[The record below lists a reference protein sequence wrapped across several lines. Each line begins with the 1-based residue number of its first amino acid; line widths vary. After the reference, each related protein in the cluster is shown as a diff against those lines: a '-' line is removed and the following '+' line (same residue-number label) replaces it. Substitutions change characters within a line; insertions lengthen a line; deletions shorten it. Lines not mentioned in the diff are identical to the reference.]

1 MFLRTLFGM
10 LLAMSLISAAAPSL
24 AAEVSGPKDLHHL
37 TLRVLHHANPVFS
50 PRVSVQEGRTA
61 ILTLE
66 EKRGRRYTLVLD
78 VAQALAFV
86 GEAAADLQWSL
97 WEGEQFS
104 GTLLQEGALTISP
117 IMVQA
122 AARSGRP
129 LGLHKQEPDAGPTDV
144 QVLDYSMETAA
155 LEPDGVLKA
164 CAIATTAASVR
175 NSGCCGAKCQDG
187 SGQSLKCCGASSC
200 CACGTCCHVP

>member
-24 AAEVSGPKDLHHL
+24 AAEVSGPRDLHHL

-66 EKRGRRYTLVLD
+66 EKHGRRYTLVLD

>member
-10 LLAMSLISAAAPSL
+10 LLAMSLISVAAPSL

-66 EKRGRRYTLVLD
+66 EKHGRRYTLVLD

>member
-24 AAEVSGPKDLHHL
+24 AAEVSGPEDLHHL

-66 EKRGRRYTLVLD
+66 EKHGRRYTLVLD

>member
-24 AAEVSGPKDLHHL
+24 AAEVSGPKDLQHL

-66 EKRGRRYTLVLD
+66 EKHGRRYTLVLD

>member
-66 EKRGRRYTLVLD
+66 EKHGRRYTLVLD

-175 NSGCCGAKCQDG
+175 NRGCCGAKCQDG

>member
-61 ILTLE
+61 ILTLQ
-66 EKRGRRYTLVLD
+66 EKHGRRYTLVLD

-117 IMVQA
+117 IVVQA

>member
-66 EKRGRRYTLVLD
+66 EKHGRRYTLVLD

-155 LEPDGVLKA
+155 LSRMA
-164 CAIATTAASVR
+164 C
-175 NSGCCGAKCQDG
+175 
-187 SGQSLKCCGASSC
+187 
-200 CACGTCCHVP
+200 